1 MELSNLEMGKYLKS
15 LRENL
20 ELSTHDVNRL
30 SEISQS
36 YLSLIEN
43 GKRKASA
50 IILKN
55 LAKVYN
61 VDYLDLYE
69 KAGYI
74 DLIEDEQK
82 AKYKIDEL
90 GNPVVSVPLLGTV
103 KAGYDYLAE
112 ENWIGTV
119 DIKKQLADTGE
130 FFALKIHGDSMSPVL
145 IEDDIVIVRKQDDF
159 ENGNIVVALI
169 NGNEATVKKGKKNEN
184 SILLQPLNTNY
195 EPLIFSKE
203 EMETIPVKIIGI
215 VKKLDREF

>member
-195 EPLIFSKE
+195 EPLIFTKE